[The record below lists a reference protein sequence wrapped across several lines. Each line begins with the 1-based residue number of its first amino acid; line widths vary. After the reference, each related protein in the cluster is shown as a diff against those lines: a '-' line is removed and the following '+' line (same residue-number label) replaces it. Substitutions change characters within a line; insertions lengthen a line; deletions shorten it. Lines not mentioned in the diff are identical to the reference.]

1 MTLPAT
7 SELVQLYDHMVDAV
21 YLIDPETS
29 NIIWCNRAGYEE
41 LGFQK
46 DELLNHSV
54 LSLQKDVTGLP
65 QWQEVA
71 EVVRKS
77 DYFTFVGRHLH
88 KKGGEIAVE
97 VNTTH
102 FTINDHSYFLSIA
115 RNINRR
121 LALEKDLS
129 TRNDRIWFAL
139 NEASDGMWE
148 WEVATGYVYFSP
160 QLKQMLGYGPDE
172 MEPIVDTWAK
182 NIHPEDLER
191 VTQILQD
198 HLADKRRN
206 YEAEYRLRNRNG
218 HYIWVHDRGQVCQRN
233 EDGEPTHV
241 VGMVQNITERKQLQF
256 QLEELAAN
264 DVLTK
269 LPNRREGQAQAE
281 QQLAIA
287 HRIQQPLSIAVV
299 DFDHFKQINDLYGHQ
314 KGDEA
319 LIFSAQLFKQ
329 TLRSSDLIYR
339 WGGEEFVIILPA
351 TDQQQAEKVTS
362 ILHRAFAQANW
373 EPLGIEP
380 VTLSLGV
387 ATYPNDGD
395 DFNSLLKEADMAV
408 YRAKEKGRNQTVFAA
423 KTTS

>member
-241 VGMVQNITERKQLQF
+241 VGMVQNITERKKLQF

-319 LIFSAQLFKQ
+319 LIFGAQLFKQ